1 MSAIISLMKKLA
13 WQVYFIVFTMIAIAT
28 IISTPSDN
36 KATVLTYMDLF
47 ISLPSLVALYGWAW
61 KKQILN
67 KSIWMIYAQIFITV
81 DVIYN
86 VFFDGLIKED
96 WRNAILGLVLF
107 GPLYYAMILYGI
119 KFNDLNKI
127 SN

>member
-13 WQVYFIVFTMIAIAT
+13 WQVYFIVFTVLQALT

>member
-1 MSAIISLMKKLA
+1 MKKTA
-13 WQVYFIVFTMIAIAT
+13 WQIYFIMFTMVAIGT

-36 KATVLTYMDLF
+36 KATVFTYMDLF

-67 KSIWMIYAQIFITV
+67 KSLWMIYAQIFITV